1 MTYQPSF
8 AKETSTPVAA
18 SDVTELGWL
27 ASESRVR
34 SREISD
40 DATAA
45 PNGEP
50 PRRRVPDCDIINI
63 GARRTGVVAADVA
76 AVQNVV
82 SALEGSGPATSA
94 GAVRRRNLTGPLLAL
109 LILELAGF
117 GGNYLRKRYVESQ
130 VIVVPATGTDRSV
143 IT

>member
-27 ASESRVR
+27 ASESAAR
-34 SREISD
+34 SREISHD
-40 DATAA
+40 RTGA

-63 GARRTGVVAADVA
+63 GARRTGVVAAVA
-76 AVQNVV
+76 AVQNLF
-82 SALEGSGPATSA
+82 SALKGSGDASA

>member
-27 ASESRVR
+27 ASESAAR
-34 SREISD
+34 SRESSHD
-40 DATAA
+40 STGA
-45 PNGEP
+45 PNGDP

-63 GARRTGVVAADVA
+63 GARRTGVVAADA
-76 AVQNVV
+76 PAVQDVV
-82 SALEGSGPATSA
+82 SAPEGSGPANAA
-94 GAVRRRNLTGPLLAL
+94 GAVRRRSLTGPLLAL
-109 LILELAGF
+109 LILELAGY

-130 VIVVPATGTDRSV
+130 VIVVPATATDRSV

>member
-18 SDVTELGWL
+18 SDATELGWL
-27 ASESRVR
+27 ASDSAGS
-34 SREISD
+34 SREISND
-40 DATAA
+40 GAGPPD
-45 PNGEP
+45 GEP

-63 GARRTGVVAADVA
+63 GARRSGVVAAEAATARNVFSALKGSDPA
-76 AVQNVV
+76 NSTGAVQ
-82 SALEGSGPATSA
+82 
-94 GAVRRRNLTGPLLAL
+94 RCNLTGVLVAL

-130 VIVVPATGTDRSV
+130 VIVVPPTATDRSV

>member
-8 AKETSTPVAA
+8 VKETSTPVAV

-27 ASESRVR
+27 GSESAVN
-34 SREISD
+34 SREISHD
-40 DATAA
+40 GRGG

-50 PRRRVPDCDIINI
+50 PRRRVPDCDIIDI
-63 GARRTGVVAADVA
+63 GARRTGVVVADSAGVR
-76 AVQNVV
+76 NVF
-82 SALEGSGPATSA
+82 SAPKGSDLANSA

-109 LILELAGF
+109 LILELAGY

-130 VIVVPATGTDRSV
+130 VIVVPATATDRSV

>member
-27 ASESRVR
+27 ARESRAR

-40 DATAA
+40 DATGP

-63 GARRTGVVAADVA
+63 GARRIGVVAADVA
-76 AVQNVV
+76 AVQNVF
-82 SALEGSGPATSA
+82 SALEGSGPASA

-130 VIVVPATGTDRSV
+130 VIIVPATGTDRSV

>member
-18 SDVTELGWL
+18 SEMTEFGWL
-27 ASESRVR
+27 ASESAAS
-34 SREISD
+34 SREISHEG
-40 DATAA
+40 AGP

-50 PRRRVPDCDIINI
+50 PRRRVPDCDIINV
-63 GARRTGVVAADVA
+63 GARRSGWVAARVA
-76 AVQNVV
+76 CVRNGF

-94 GAVRRRNLTGPLLAL
+94 GAVRRRNLTGPLVAL

-117 GGNYLRKRYVESQ
+117 GGNYLRKRYAESQ
-130 VIVVPATGTDRSV
+130 VIIVPATGSDRSV

>member
-27 ASESRVR
+27 TSESTAR
-34 SREISD
+34 SRESSQGR
-40 DATAA
+40 TGA

-50 PRRRVPDCDIINI
+50 PRRRVPDSDIINI
-63 GARRTGVVAADVA
+63 GARRTGAVAANVA
-76 AVQNVV
+76 AVQKVF
-82 SALEGSGPATSA
+82 SALEGPDPAA
-94 GAVRRRNLTGPLLAL
+94 ARRTAPPRNMTGPLLAL
-109 LILELAGF
+109 LILELAAF
-117 GGNYLRKRYVESQ
+117 GGNYLRKVYVESQ
-130 VIVVPATGTDRSV
+130 VIIVPPTATDRSV